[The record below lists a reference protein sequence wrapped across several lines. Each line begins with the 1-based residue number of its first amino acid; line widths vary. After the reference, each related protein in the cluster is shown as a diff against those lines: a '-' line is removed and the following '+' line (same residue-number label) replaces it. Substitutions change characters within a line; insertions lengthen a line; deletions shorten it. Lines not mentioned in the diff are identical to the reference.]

1 MNLMDY
7 LNNKNY
13 EYKIE
18 KYLEKINKTGVRGSI
33 SLKYFINNIVE
44 PDESLIGCFNEIT
57 LFDVYQYNMLDIF
70 KMVREFSK
78 GNIVVI
84 TEWTVPWEEDSYYSE
99 FIKKMHAE
107 SIPAYPYPKVRENWM
122 PKEQP
127 YKVYYYDINLDMY
140 KNDSLLTHF
149 LEEFRGF
156 DTYSGYIIDAHK
168 IDVFKKFL
176 LQEDIDISL
185 EKEFR
190 DSIIG
195 FFSGVHECDTLVII
209 SK

>member
-1 MNLMDY
+1 MNFMDY

-18 KYLEKINKTGVRGSI
+18 KYLERINKTGVRGSI
-33 SLKYFINNIVE
+33 SLTYFVSTIIE
-44 PDESLIGCFNEIT
+44 PDKSLKGCFKEIN
-57 LFDVYQYNMLDIF
+57 LFDVYQYNMLEIF
-70 KMVREFSK
+70 KIVREFAK

-84 TEWTVPWEEDSYYSE
+84 TEWTVPWEDDSFYPE
-99 FIKKMHAE
+99 FIKNFHGE
-107 SIPAYPYPKVRENWM
+107 SIPAYPYPKVRDYWM

-127 YKVYYYDINLDMY
+127 YKVYYYNIHLDMY
-140 KNDSLLTHF
+140 QSDAALNDF

-168 IDVFKKFL
+168 MDIFKKFL
-176 LQEDIDISL
+176 LQDDINMSM
-185 EKEFR
+185 EKEFK
-190 DSIIG
+190 DSVIG
-195 FFSGVHECDTLVII
+195 FFSGVHECDTLAII

>member
-18 KYLEKINKTGVRGSI
+18 KYLEKINRLGFRDSI
-33 SLKYFINNIVE
+33 SLKYFVNHIIK
-44 PDESLIGCFNEIT
+44 PDKSLIGCFKEIN
-57 LFDVYQYNMLDIF
+57 LFDVYQYNMLEIF
-70 KMVREFSK
+70 KIVREFAK

-84 TEWTVPWEEDSYYSE
+84 TEWTVPWEDDSFYPE
-99 FIKKMHAE
+99 FIKNFHGE
-107 SIPAYPYPKVRENWM
+107 SIPAYPYPKDRKSWM
-122 PKEQP
+122 PEQP
-127 YKVYYYDINLDMY
+127 YKVYYYDIHLDTY
-140 KNDSLLTHF
+140 KSDAVLTDF

-156 DTYSGYIIDAHK
+156 DTYSGYIIDAQK
-168 IDVFKKFL
+168 MDVFKKYL
-176 LQEDIDISL
+176 LQDDANISM
-185 EKEFR
+185 EKEFK
-190 DSIIG
+190 DAIIG

>member
-1 MNLMDY
+1 MDY
-7 LNNKNY
+7 INNKNY

-18 KYLEKINKTGVRGSI
+18 KYLGKINKIGFRDSI
-33 SLKYFINNIVE
+33 SLKYFVNTIIE
-44 PDESLIGCFNEIT
+44 PDKSLIGCFNEIN
-57 LFDVYQYNMLDIF
+57 LFDVYQYHMLDIF
-70 KMVREFSK
+70 KIVIEFAK

-84 TEWTVPWEEDSYYSE
+84 TEWTVPWEGDSCYSD
-99 FIKKMHAE
+99 FIKNMHAE
-107 SIPAYPYPKVRENWM
+107 SIPAYPYPKVREYWM

-127 YKVYYYDINLDMY
+127 YKVYYYDIHLDMY
-140 KNDSLLTHF
+140 KSDSVLTDF

-176 LQEDIDISL
+176 LQGDSNMLL
-185 EKEFR
+185 EKEFK
-190 DSIIG
+190 DSVIG

>member
-1 MNLMDY
+1 MDY

-18 KYLEKINKTGVRGSI
+18 KYLEKINKTGVKSSI

-44 PDESLIGCFNEIT
+44 PDKSLIGYFNEIN

-70 KMVREFSK
+70 KIVREFAK

-84 TEWTVPWEEDSYYSE
+84 TEWTVPWEGDSSYSE
-99 FIKKMHAE
+99 FIKNVHGE

-127 YKVYYYDINLDMY
+127 YKVYYYDIHLDMY
-140 KNDSLLTHF
+140 NSDSELAGF

-168 IDVFKKFL
+168 MDIFKKFL
-176 LQEDIDISL
+176 LQGDIDISI

>member
-1 MNLMDY
+1 MNLADY
-7 LNNKNY
+7 LSNKNY

-18 KYLEKINKTGVRGSI
+18 KYLEKINRLGFRDSI
-33 SLKYFINNIVE
+33 SLKYFVNHIIK
-44 PDESLIGCFNEIT
+44 PDESLIGCFKEIN
-57 LFDVYQYNMLDIF
+57 LFDVYQYNMLEIF
-70 KMVREFSK
+70 KIVREFAK

-84 TEWTVPWEEDSYYSE
+84 TEWTVPWEDDSYYSE
-99 FIKKMHAE
+99 FIKNMHAE

-127 YKVYYYDINLDMY
+127 YKVYYYDIHLDMY
-140 KNDSLLTHF
+140 NSDSELADF

-176 LQEDIDISL
+176 LKGDIGISI